1 MKTIALFGES
11 EKGPYDTPILC
22 QTLSDLH
29 SLLGQPPPESR
40 GLLYAIQALHYKN
53 QLLYIRVR
61 EEGYSTSDYFEGL
74 KILGRLNRMPPLSAV
89 CAPGVGD
96 LQIIGALSEICQLYH
111 SILIMNQRDLYDFLF
126 ST

>member
-11 EKGPYDTPILC
+11 EKGPFDIPILC
-22 QTLSDLH
+22 QNLSDLH

-53 QLLYIRVR
+53 QLLFIRVR
-61 EEGYSTSDYFEGL
+61 EEGYSTFDYLEGM
-74 KILGRLNRMPPLSAV
+74 KILGQPEVVPPLSAV

-96 LQIIGALSEICQLYH
+96 TKIISALSDICTLYH
-111 SILIMNQRDLYDFLF
+111 SILIMSQRDFYDFVYCN
-126 ST
+126 